1 MVLGGQ
7 CMILSMNLNNRIIE
21 EAQTFDDKERE

>member
-7 CMILSMNLNNRIIE
+7 CMILLMNLNNRIIE